1 MVTSSVT
8 SNPIPTMKKPKIK
21 NTVDTEQVLAWLGD
35 DDTLE
40 QAIEIIADIA
50 NGDYKPNL
58 LRQEITD
65 HNQE

>member
-1 MVTSSVT
+1 
-8 SNPIPTMKKPKIK
+8 MKKPKIK

-65 HNQE
+65 YNQE